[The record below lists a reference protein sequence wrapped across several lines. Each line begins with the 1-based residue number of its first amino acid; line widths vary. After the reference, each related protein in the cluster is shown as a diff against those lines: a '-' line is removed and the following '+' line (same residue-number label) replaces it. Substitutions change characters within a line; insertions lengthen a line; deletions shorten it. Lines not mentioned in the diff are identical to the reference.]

1 MPEEPP
7 GFLGHAL
14 GDFRAVVP
22 EAIAILD
29 RIAQAVKTHPLREEI
44 VECLCCKATC
54 QHAPRVPI
62 DRRAGAQAASSRCG
76 EQLFIG
82 WSIPQ
87 GVGEA

>member
-14 GDFRAVVP
+14 GDFRAVIP
-22 EAIAILD
+22 EAIAVLD
-29 RIAQAVKTHPLREEI
+29 RVAQAVEAHPLREKTI
-44 VECLCCKATC
+44 ECLCCKVTC
-54 QHAPRVPI
+54 QHASRVRI
-62 DRRAGAQAASSRCG
+62 DRRTGAQTASRRRG

-87 GVGEA
+87 GVGEP